1 MHNFIIS
8 CCDTDSVTFSKPD
21 FSTFTT
27 EEVDKL
33 LNEINGLMPKYI
45 KLDLEEVYKKIIVFR
60 AKNYVLLSNNGKIKF
75 KGSAVKAPAKE
86 QAIRDF
92 VIQTI
97 DAILQEKTNFT
108 EIYTKFVLEI
118 IQPTIDIKRFSTR
131 KTLTA
136 KTYESE
142 RANESK
148 IIAAIENTEYVEG
161 NRIWVYFTQEG
172 TLKLAEHYK
181 GDHDPQVLLKKLY
194 MTSKLFD
201 TVLPTKELYLNY
213 SLKRNQKLLETL
225 GNPTCKENL
234 QVPEFTL
241 VQESLPKVVESAVN
255 QTVDCPGWREIKAK
269 YPELFNKVYNLPNLL
284 PPKEKTFRAF
294 KYFKPKDCKVVILA
308 QDPYPSK
315 DDACGLAFSVE
326 RKTVPPASLRNIAKE
341 LFSDTGIDIESGN
354 LEPWAKQGVLLL
366 NSILSTVEGESAAH
380 KNLGWETY
388 TTNKIQQ
395 IIDCKQPL
403 VLLVWGKYAQDKLQN
418 LVLHDKLLVIAGAH
432 PSPLAGGKFFGG
444 RYFSRTNEFLEKHG
458 ITPIDWSL

>member
-21 FSTFTT
+21 FSAFSK
-27 EEVDKL
+27 EEVDNL
-33 LNEINGLMPKYI
+33 LGEINSLMPKHI

-86 QAIRDF
+86 QAIREF

-97 DAILQEKTNFT
+97 DAILQDKTNFT

-118 IQPTIDIKRFSTR
+118 IQPKIDINRFSTR

-161 NRIWVYFTQEG
+161 NRIWVYFTREG
-172 TLKLAEHYK
+172 ALKLAERYN

-201 TVLPTKELYLNY
+201 TVLPTKDLYLNY
-213 SLKRNQKLLETL
+213 SLKRNQKLLESL
-225 GNPTCKENL
+225 GNPE
-234 QVPEFTL
+234 PE
-241 VQESLPKVVESAVN
+241 
-255 QTVDCPGWREIKAK
+255 CPGWREIKAK

-294 KYFKPKDCKVVILA
+294 KYFKPKDCKVVIIG
-308 QDPYPSK
+308 QDPYPK
-315 DDACGLAFSVE
+315 KQDACGLAFSSE
-326 RKTVPPASLRNIAKE
+326 SGKIPPSLKNIMKE
-341 LFSDTGIDIESGN
+341 LWDDKVVCSVVSSN

-380 KNLGWETY
+380 KNLGWEEY
-388 TTNKIQQ
+388 TTSKIQQ

-403 VLLVWGKYAQDKLQN
+403 VLLVWGKYAQDKLRD
-418 LVLHDKLLVIAGAH
+418 LRLHDRVCVISGAH

-444 RYFSRTNEFLEKHG
+444 RYFSRANEFLEANGVK
-458 ITPIDWSL
+458 PIDWSL